1 MENKKNTILLT
12 VIAVATLLVAVV
24 GATFAYFT
32 ATGGTAVSKQV
43 NVITGT
49 AASSSFAIDG
59 AINIYADATNFASGQ
74 PSRTGSSNGTVTFTA
89 PKLPEGSTDTIDEKD
104 LQFCYSVSLNITG
117 NDFVY
122 TTEAETPE
130 LTLDVTKDTTSVV
143 TAMDITT
150 KKENIQIPT
159 EAGKTTYIHKIT
171 ATPGQTV
178 TEKWKTTVTLVNL
191 DNDQNK
197 NTGKNLAGVLQFTH
211 VDCTTG
217 TEIK

>member
-32 ATGGTAVSKQV
+32 ATGGAAASKQV

-59 AINIYADATNFASGQ
+59 AINIYADATNFAENQ
-74 PSRTGSSNGTVTFTA
+74 PNRTGSSNGTVTFTA
-89 PKLPEGSTDTIDEKD
+89 PTQPEGSTPLEAKD

-191 DNDQNK
+191 DSDQNK

>member
-32 ATGGTAVSKQV
+32 ATGGAAASKQF

-89 PKLPEGSTDTIDEKD
+89 PTQPEGSTLEAKD

-130 LTLDVTKDTTSVV
+130 LTLDVTKGSDSVV

-150 KKENIQIPT
+150 KKENIRIPT
-159 EAGKTTYIHKIT
+159 EAGKETYIHKIT
-171 ATPGQTV
+171 ATPGQTI
-178 TEKWKTTVTLVNL
+178 TEKWNTTVTLVNL
-191 DNDQNK
+191 DSDQNK